1 MCVCLCVLLLV
12 YCNRV
17 LKMPD
22 MEEVMPSRIRNSI
35 FCYTNCTFE
44 ELTHDATDTCEDMC
58 KFLCKQL
65 NIAPVVQLLFG
76 LRIACKNIW
85 LAGCRQLSN
94 GERYEFRIRFKVS
107 LNLILNNHSIT

>member
-1 MCVCLCVLLLV
+1 MYVLLLV
-12 YCNRV
+12 FCNRV

-22 MEEVMPSRIRNSI
+22 IEEVMPLKSKNSI
-35 FCYTNCTFE
+35 FCYTKCTFE
-44 ELTHDATDTCEDMC
+44 ELTHDASDTCEDMC

-76 LRIACKNIW
+76 LRIAGKNCW

-107 LNLILNNHSIT
+107 IISNCYINIPIFT